1 MKTTRRTVIGGMV
14 ASGALAGWPA
24 RAQGQRTLF
33 RNVLLVDGTG
43 TAPRPA
49 DVLVGGDRIARIGA
63 AGGLGAASGR
73 VIDGAGR
80 VLAPGFIDLHTH
92 GDPLTDSY
100 ETFLAMGVT
109 TITLGQDG
117 SGPRLTGN
125 GDLRPWLDAAGRMP
139 LDVNVATLASHGTL
153 RRAVGISDATRR
165 PDAAALQRMTAQL
178 DAELR
183 AGAFGM
189 SYGLEYVPGI
199 YAEQQE
205 LAALG
210 RTVARRDGVVMSH
223 MRSENDET
231 VDAAID
237 ELIASSQPA
246 RAHISHLKIVF
257 GKGEARAR
265 ALLDR
270 LAAKR
275 RAGIAVTADAY
286 PYNASYTGV
295 AILFPEWALPPTDY
309 AAVVRTRGAELRAYL
324 ERRMIRRNGPEALL
338 FGTAPY
344 AGKTVAQAAAE
355 AGMDWR
361 DWLVKLGPTGGSGA
375 RFVMDQAVVD
385 TIMCD
390 PAVAVCTDGGPG
402 MRHPRATGT
411 YARLIQDYVVPGKL
425 SIEAAVKKASA
436 DPAKI
441 LRLSG
446 RGLIAP
452 GMKADL
458 ILFDPARV
466 AARST
471 FIAPFEAATGFELVM
486 VNGRTA
492 FVDGRRVARTG
503 QLLRA

>member
-1 MKTTRRTVIGGMV
+1 MITRRVAVGSAL
-14 ASGALAGWPA
+14 ASGALAWWPV
-24 RAQGQRTLF
+24 RAAETRMLF
-33 RNVLLVDGTG
+33 RDVLLVDGTG
-43 TAPRPA
+43 ASPRRA
-49 DVLVGGDRIARIGA
+49 DVLVRDDRVARIGA
-63 AGGLGAASGR
+63 TGTLDTRGARIVDGG
-73 VIDGAGR
+73 GR

-117 SGPRLTGN
+117 SGPRLKGTP
-125 GDLRPWLDAAGRMP
+125 DLRPWLDAAARSP

-153 RRAVGISDATRR
+153 RRASGISDATRR
-165 PDAAALQRMTAQL
+165 PDAAALARLTAQL

-199 YAEQQE
+199 YAEGPE

-270 LAAKR
+270 IAAKR
-275 RAGIAVTADAY
+275 RAGVAVTADAY

-309 AAVVRTRGAELRAYL
+309 AAVVRDRGGELRDYL
-324 ERRMIRRNGPEALL
+324 ERRMIRRGGPGALL

-344 AGKTVAQAAAE
+344 AGKTVAQAAAD
-355 AGMDWR
+355 ARMDWR
-361 DWLVKLGPTGGSGA
+361 DWLVKLGPEGGSGA
-375 RFVMDQAVVD
+375 HFVMDQAVVD
-385 TIMCD
+385 AIMSD

-411 YARLIQDYVVPGKL
+411 YAKLIQDYVVPGKL
-425 SIEAAVKKASA
+425 NIAAAVKKASA

-441 LRLSG
+441 LRLPG
-446 RGLIAP
+446 RGWIAP

-458 ILFDPARV
+458 ILFDPTKV

-471 FIAPFEAATGFELVM
+471 FVDPFVPATGFDVVM
-486 VNGRTA
+486 VNGEIA
-492 FVDGRRVARTG
+492 FADGRRATRAG

>member
-1 MKTTRRTVIGGMV
+1 MTTRRSIIG
-14 ASGALAGWPA
+14 GALAAGALTAWPI
-24 RAQGQRTLF
+24 RAADARTLF
-33 RNVLLVDGTG
+33 RNVSLVDGTG
-43 TAPRPA
+43 TPPRPA
-49 DVLVGGDRIARIGA
+49 DVLVAGDRVVRIGS
-63 AGGLGAASGR
+63 AGKLGATGAR
-73 VIDGAGR
+73 VVDGGGR

-117 SGPRLTGN
+117 SGPRLDGKP
-125 GDLRPWLDAAGRMP
+125 DLRPWLDAAARAP

-153 RRAVGISDATRR
+153 RRASGISDATRR
-165 PDAAALQRMTAQL
+165 PGPAELARMAAQL

-189 SYGLEYVPGI
+189 TYGLEYVPGI
-199 YAEQQE
+199 YAERAE

-210 RTVARRDGVVMSH
+210 RTVARRNGVVMSH

-257 GKGEARAR
+257 GKGAARAR

-270 LAAKR
+270 IAAKR
-275 RAGIAVTADAY
+275 RAGVAVTADAY

-309 AAVVRTRGAELRAYL
+309 AAVVRDRGLELRDYL
-324 ERRMIRRNGPEALL
+324 EKRMIRRGGPEALL
-338 FGTAPY
+338 FGTAPL

-355 AGMDWR
+355 AGQDWR
-361 DWLVKLGPTGGSGA
+361 DWLVKLGPGGGSGA
-375 RFVMDQAVVD
+375 HFVMDQALVD
-385 TIMCD
+385 AIMTD

-411 YARLIQDYVVPGKL
+411 YAKLIQDYVVPGKL

-441 LRLSG
+441 LRLPG

-458 ILFDPARV
+458 ILFDPAKV
-466 AARST
+466 IARST
-471 FIAPFEAATGFELVM
+471 FVDPFKAATGFDLVM

-492 FVDGRRVARTG
+492 FADGRRVGRPGA
-503 QLLRA
+503 LLRA